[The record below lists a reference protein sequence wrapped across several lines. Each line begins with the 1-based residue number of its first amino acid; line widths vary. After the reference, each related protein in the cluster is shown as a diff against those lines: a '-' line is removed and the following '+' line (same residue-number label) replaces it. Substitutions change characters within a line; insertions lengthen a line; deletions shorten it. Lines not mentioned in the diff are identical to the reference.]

1 MPLWIIDRCAAILGP
16 DVHEYVGDD
25 FDGDYI
31 EIGWGTTISEIDIGI
46 AGIFSSEE
54 LSDQLSSQGLPDES
68 EAIVFS
74 IGKTF

>member
-1 MPLWIIDRCAAILGP
+1 MCIRDSYGT
-16 DVHEYVGDD
+16 YGTFGDD
-25 FDGDYI
+25 FDGNYI
-31 EIGWGTTISEIDIGI
+31 EIGWGTTISEIDVGI
-46 AGIFSSEE
+46 AAIFSSDE

>member
-1 MPLWIIDRCAAILGP
+1 MCIRDRTYTADNGINGT
-16 DVHEYVGDD
+16 YGTFGDD